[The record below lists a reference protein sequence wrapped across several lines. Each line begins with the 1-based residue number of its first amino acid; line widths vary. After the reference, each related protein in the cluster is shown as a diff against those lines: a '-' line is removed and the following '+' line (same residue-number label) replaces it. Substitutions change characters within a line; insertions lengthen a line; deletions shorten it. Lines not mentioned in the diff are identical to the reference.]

1 MAAMSA
7 ASMAALNTSFAGQRL
22 NKTAARKVS
31 AKVTTRAVKPVTR
44 AQAVAAPAD
53 VSSETVMDCV
63 NTIRF
68 LAIDAINKSNSG
80 HPGLPMG
87 CAPMGYVIYRE
98 AMTHNPK
105 NYQWFNRDRFVLSA
119 GHGCMLQY
127 SLMHLTGYPSVSN
140 DDLKNFRQWDSITPG
155 HPENFITNGIEVTT
169 GPLGMGICNAVG
181 LAAAEKHL
189 AGRFNKPDCEIVDH
203 YTYSIMGDGC
213 NMEGMSGEGASLAAH
228 WGLGKLIAFYDDNS
242 ISIDGHTD
250 ISFTE
255 DVCARYEAYG
265 WHVQH
270 VQDGNTDLDAIR
282 DAINKAKADPRPSL
296 IKVTTLIGYGSPNK
310 SNSHDVH
317 GAPLGAD
324 ETKATRENLGW
335 KYEAFEVPEEVQTYM
350 DCSEKGAAAEAEWNK
365 KFAEYKKKYPEDYEE
380 LNSIITGELPAG
392 WADALPDF
400 TPEDAGV
407 ATRIHSQTMLNA
419 LGSAIPGFVGGSADL
434 APSNMTLMKQFGD
447 FQKDTPAERNIRYG
461 VREHGMGAIANA
473 IALHSPGFKSY
484 CATFFI
490 FSDYMRSAMRIAAL
504 SGAPTL
510 FVMTHDSIG
519 VGEDGPTHQPIEHL
533 ASFRAMPGM
542 LMMRPADGNETAGA
556 YQIGV
561 EQTDRPTTFAL
572 SRQVVPNLP
581 NTSREGVRKGAYVV
595 AGPAAGE
602 DCDCILIGTGTEL
615 ELAVNAAKEL
625 GAKARAVSMPCWELF
640 EEQSDEY
647 KASILPKGVP
657 TVSIEAGSTFGWAK
671 YADISIGRDDFG
683 ASAPAG
689 ILYKEFGIT
698 TDAMVKAAK
707 SLM

>member
-1 MAAMSA
+1 MSA

-602 DCDCILIGTGTEL
+602 DCDCICIGTGTEL

>member
-1 MAAMSA
+1 MSA

>member
-1 MAAMSA
+1 MSA

-392 WADALPDF
+392 WADTLPDF

-602 DCDCILIGTGTEL
+602 DCDCICIGTGTEL

>member
-1 MAAMSA
+1 MPAMSP
-7 ASMAALNTSFAGQRL
+7 ASMAPLNTSFAGQRL

-392 WADALPDF
+392 WADTLPDF

-561 EQTDRPTTFAL
+561 EQTDRPTTLAL

-602 DCDCILIGTGTEL
+602 DCDCICIGTGTEL